1 MLLKW
6 VLVSEKRH
14 TNLLACVLEKPKNSG
29 IPEDLESEGEP
40 GSSFCLES
48 REDTK
53 PSRGVSRRQ
62 RSGFQGH
69 SGAKFGTI

>member
-29 IPEDLESEGEP
+29 MPEDLESTSWLTP
-40 GSSFCLES
+40 
-48 REDTK
+48 
-53 PSRGVSRRQ
+53 
-62 RSGFQGH
+62 QGN
-69 SGAKFGTI
+69 